1 MEAIR
6 NDTSSRMIDYNDRDR
21 DLIDGLQRLQRSG
34 VTYQSIADAIT
45 AGGCKISR
53 SVISQFAN
61 ENTKLKPMYLDAIAD
76 YLEKSLPSTPV
87 KESRNVAAQGYKTS
101 VELYKTEA
109 YLQGMGW
116 LQMILRMRAMG
127 VLTGY
132 PGVGKTTLLRE
143 YIKINPAAIYIDCWP
158 TMRLADVLDVI
169 AAGLGVTLRGTLH
182 RRCMQL
188 DMALRAHT
196 DVMLIFDE
204 AENLTGW
211 RMKSIEVLRKLWDDT
226 STPTV
231 LCGTHRLKKL
241 MTQEEMAQLYSRN
254 LAGEI
259 GDIGID
265 EVKSILADY
274 NITPGARGM
283 LVDLARDAR
292 HGGLRSLVKRLNLC
306 LILADGG
313 AIDEDVVGGTQ
324 AYQLTFGR

>member
-6 NDTSSRMIDYNDRDR
+6 NDVIIRNDDR
-21 DLIDGLQRLQRSG
+21 ERSLIERLQRLQRSG
-34 VTYQSIADAIT
+34 VTYQSIADEIT
-45 AGGCKISR
+45 ESGCKISR
-53 SVISQFAN
+53 SQISSYAN
-61 ENTKLKPMYLDAIAD
+61 GSMRLKPVYLDALDSYLDSIERAD
-76 YLEKSLPSTPV
+76 RPAGDRT
-87 KESRNVAAQGYKTS
+87 AAEPADRSYKTS
-101 VELYKTEA
+101 VGIYQTEA
-109 YLQGMGW
+109 YMHGLGW
-116 LQMILRMRAMG
+116 LQMILRTRSMG
-127 VLTGY
+127 VLVGY

-143 YIKINPAAIYIDCWP
+143 YVKVNPSAIYIDCWP
-158 TMRLADVLDVI
+158 TMKLTDVLDVI
-169 AAGLGVTLRGTLH
+169 AAGLGITLRGTMH

-188 DMALRAHT
+188 DTALRARQ

-226 STPTV
+226 GTPTV

-259 GDIGID
+259 GDIRID
-265 EVKSILADY
+265 EVKEILADY
-274 NITPGARGM
+274 NITPKARAM
-283 LVDLARDAR
+283 LVDLARDTR

-313 AIDEDVVGGTQ
+313 PITEEVVGGTQ

>member
-6 NDTSSRMIDYNDRDR
+6 NDLYSGERDR
-21 DLIDGLQRLQRSG
+21 ELIDGLQRLQRGG
-34 VTYQSIADAIT
+34 VTYQSVADEIT
-45 AGGCKISR
+45 ARGCKISR
-53 SVISQFAN
+53 SVISQYAN
-61 ENTKLKPMYLDAIAD
+61 GNTRLKPAYLDAIEAYLAEQSPAD
-76 YLEKSLPSTPV
+76 CVDK
-87 KESRNVAAQGYKTS
+87 AAAGRAERAYKTR
-101 VELYKTEA
+101 VELYQTEA
-109 YLQGMGW
+109 YTHGMGW
-116 LQMILRMRAMG
+116 LQMILRTRAMG
-127 VLTGY
+127 VLVGY

-143 YIKINPAAIYIDCWP
+143 YVKINPAAIYIDCWP
-158 TMRLADVLDVI
+158 TMRLTDVLDVL
-169 AAGLGVTLRGTLH
+169 AAGLGVTLRGTIH

-188 DMALRAHT
+188 DAALRMRA

-226 STPTV
+226 GTPTV

-241 MTQEEMAQLYSRN
+241 MTQEELAQLYSRN

-265 EVKSILADY
+265 EVKNILADY

-283 LVDLARDAR
+283 LVDLARDTR
-292 HGGLRSLVKRLNLC
+292 HGGLRSLIKRLNLC